1 MDDIELQSDFSTVD
15 GNTNNGN
22 QMGLF
27 MGRVINVLLN
37 EETNE
42 SVGRVEIRVA
52 SSDEDEENNQF
63 EETMAFPLNIYNYT
77 LPAINE
83 SVLVTRSETGRWFYF
98 SIPPHNFWDQ
108 ISVDR
113 LDSIKN
119 LDGEEENVKIN
130 LQSFDQI
137 SVTDDADV
145 EIYGTTLT
153 EEVIE
158 ATDVVLS
165 RNVHEGDTL
174 IQGRFGNSIKLTSKN
189 ELNETPWSL
198 DGEDGQ
204 PVIAIRNGLERFEDP
219 TTDNSFIYL
228 LSDQS
233 FDFGDIEFSP
243 ESANL
248 GDTMDA
254 YVGGQ
259 VIIGADRLTLL
270 SKADDISISSKSL
283 VSISTAKWAV
293 DVDVLMDQVKA
304 LATQLDALCAGK
316 ATLVT
321 GVGPT
326 GVGTNTADCAA
337 IVSEIEGME
346 Q

>member
-108 ISVDR
+108 ISIDR